1 MELIQGGQSGIAP
14 ACDGSSPTQSAATI
28 TQGVT
33 GPAELEV
40 RVSRIMSPSSSLA
53 DGQSP

>member
-40 RVSRIMSPSSSLA
+40 RVSRIMSPSSSLT